1 MLAMTMAVGYHI
13 CQERVVERR
22 ESGKVNQ
29 ESVPI
34 VWVMLRISMI
44 VMPPGADL
52 EGRGESCTVRGECCT

>member
-13 CQERVVERR
+13 CQKRAVERG
-22 ESGKVNQ
+22 ESGKVDQ

-34 VWVMLRISMI
+34 VWVMLGISMI

-52 EGRGESCTVRGECCT
+52 TR